1 MEKFK
6 ITEAMQG
13 IRLDKVIT
21 EHLKDKTRTY
31 VLKCIDEE
39 KILLNGKP
47 FKPSLKASLND
58 EITILDIEPKEI
70 TLEAKNLNLD
80 IVYEDDDVMIIN
92 KPKGMAVHPGAGNYE
107 NTMVNGLL
115 YEMDNLP
122 EINGVLRP
130 GIVHRIDKDTTGLVM
145 VAKTDLAMQSLSEQL
160 KNHTVNRKYIALVY
174 GEISENKGRINA
186 PIARSKEDRKKMAV
200 DKDGKEA
207 ITNFTVL
214 TRYKGYTLVECKLET
229 GRTHQIRVHFEYIG
243 HPLVGDQTYGRRKV
257 IGDLGQFLH
266 AKTIGFIHPRTNEY
280 MEFNSELPEYF
291 TNFLNTLEIRK

>member
-1 MEKFK
+1 MEQFK
-6 ITEAMQG
+6 ITESMQG

-21 EHLKDKTRTY
+21 DYLKDKTRTY

-80 IVYEDDDVMIIN
+80 IVYEDQDVMIIN
-92 KPKGMAVHPGAGNYE
+92 KPKGMVVHPGAGNYE

-115 YEMDNLP
+115 YEMDTLP

-145 VAKTDLAMQSLSEQL
+145 VAKTEKAMQSLSEQL
-160 KNHTVNRKYIALVY
+160 KNHTCNRRYIALVY

-186 PIARSKEDRKKMAV
+186 PIARSKDDRKKMAV

-214 TRYKGYTLVECKLET
+214 KRYKGYTLVECKLET

-257 IGDLGQFLH
+257 IGDMGQFLH
-266 AKTIGFIHPRTNEY
+266 AKTIGFIHPQTNEY
-280 MEFNSELPEYF
+280 MEFEAEIPEYF
-291 TNFLNTLEIRK
+291 TNFLNTLEEKK